1 MQDKVF
7 LIELKEEQIKKLK
20 QRQEDKILEKENAD
34 FLIKLIQN
42 AESKEDVL
50 KLSALGMSLKRTGF
64 HFDVR
69 LEKSDRT
76 IKYFVKNEKLS
87 FEPLSEAEST
97 KESDSKILD
106 EKCGLQQK
114 AQMDK
119 AEAVEMRKQGEAEV
133 SLVNATLEQKIT
145 HTLIIGDNYPALLNL
160 LINYKRKVK
169 VIYIDPP
176 YGKDDLGE
184 FAHTNYDNAITRDNL
199 LSMLYP
205 RLQLAKQLLCDDGV
219 IFCSIDDRNQ
229 AYVKGLFDEVFG
241 EGNFISNLVWQKKKG
256 GSQDS
261 QHFAKEHEYIL
272 CYQKQN
278 WEINEQTQEQT
289 EKDFNKVINGR
300 KAKILKLEKWGN
312 HSLRT
317 DRPTLYYPIKDP
329 NGNDFYPIA
338 PNGNDGCWRKKPEN
352 LDENHIFWQEDS
364 KGKLTPYEVIYFDEV
379 LDKQKIIKTRTI
391 FTEFGTT
398 TDATKEIQ
406 AIFGDK
412 VFDTP
417 KPVNLLKHLLKI
429 STTNPGDYVDLQADS
444 MDCHEFANA
453 KSRNDKGAY
462 TNTTTTGGGANS
474 PHSLESKKVDS
485 TDIDF
490 KAEITSNNDSKILQ
504 GKEQVDKAEAV
515 EMRNCGF
522 QGGSE
527 GSYLSGSNRADTAE
541 SAIYRSNATPE
552 IILDFFAGSGTTAHA
567 VMELNRED
575 GGNRKAIL
583 VTNNEKTELNPNGI
597 AYDVTTKRLKRIMSG
612 ECYDGDK
619 GFKWLEKNTPYG
631 DGLEVLEIE
640 SLSDMDTSIFDK
652 IDERLYGLDFAD
664 SKQEKIK
671 WVCENFEATCKSLES
686 KQDSSAFSKA
696 HKESILHTDNGD
708 STKEDK

>member
-7 LIELKEEQIKKLK
+7 LRELKKEQIKKLK

-64 HFDVR
+64 HFDVQ

-106 EKCGLQQK
+106 EKCGLQEK

-229 AYVKGLFDEVFG
+229 AYVKGLFDEIFG
-241 EGNFISNLVWQKKKG
+241 EGNFVGDFIRKTKSTTNDAKTGLNY
-256 GSQDS
+256 
-261 QHFAKEHEYIL
+261 QHEFLL
-272 CYQKQN
+272 CYAKDRAN
-278 WEINEQTQEQT
+278 INLLGG
-289 EKDFNKVINGR
+289 EKDLSGYKNPDN
-300 KAKILKLEKWGN
+300 
-312 HSLRT
+312 
-317 DRPTLYYPIKDP
+317 DP
-329 NGNDFYPIA
+329 NGRWVSDNPSAKSGDMKTGYFAVKNPYTGKEDYP
-338 PNGNDGCWRKKPEN
+338 PKGMFWRFSQNTIQKHIDEGRICFKKEHKDN
-352 LDENHIFWQEDS
+352 ERGFIYKRYLKDLQTEQRTFDS
-364 KGKLTPYEVIYFDEV
+364 LKFVDNAYMNQV
-379 LDKQKIIKTRTI
+379 
-391 FTEFGTT
+391 
-398 TDATKEIQ
+398 ATKEAKDIGFVENF
-406 AIFGDK
+406 AY
-412 VFDTP
+412 P
-417 KPVNLLKHLLKI
+417 KPIHFIKEILRHA
-429 STTNPGDYVDLQADS
+429 TTNPSDYVDLQADS

-453 KSRNDKGAY
+453 KSHNAKGAY
-462 TNTTTTGGGANS
+462 TNATTTGGGKLA
-474 PHSLESKKVDS
+474 
-485 TDIDF
+485 
-490 KAEITSNNDSKILQ
+490 A
-504 GKEQVDKAEAV
+504 
-515 EMRNCGF
+515 
-522 QGGSE
+522 
-527 GSYLSGSNRADTAE
+527 
-541 SAIYRSNATPE
+541 
-552 IILDFFAGSGTTAHA
+552 
-567 VMELNRED
+567 
-575 GGNRKAIL
+575 
-583 VTNNEKTELNPNGI
+583 
-597 AYDVTTKRLKRIMSG
+597 
-612 ECYDGDK
+612 
-619 GFKWLEKNTPYG
+619 
-631 DGLEVLEIE
+631 
-640 SLSDMDTSIFDK
+640 
-652 IDERLYGLDFAD
+652 
-664 SKQEKIK
+664 
-671 WVCENFEATCKSLES
+671 
-686 KQDSSAFSKA
+686 
-696 HKESILHTDNGD
+696 
-708 STKEDK
+708 

>member
-7 LIELKEEQIKKLK
+7 LRELKEEQIKKLK

-106 EKCGLQQK
+106 EKCGLQEK
-114 AQMDK
+114 AQVDK

-241 EGNFISNLVWQKKKG
+241 EGNFVGNLVWNSVSSVLKQSK
-256 GSQDS
+256 
-261 QHFAKEHEYIL
+261 HIRKEHEYIL
-272 CYQKQN
+272 VYAKDRNSLVFSKLENTMKFENPDNDPKGEWFSSNAAAPDQN
-278 WEINEQTQEQT
+278 
-289 EKDFNKVINGR
+289 KDNNKFAIKLPNGDECIRNWKFSYKEFINGDVDLYFKGGNVPR
-300 KAKILKLEKWGN
+300 LKIYKSNYNAL
-312 HSLRT
+312 
-317 DRPTLYYPIKDP
+317 
-329 NGNDFYPIA
+329 
-338 PNGNDGCWRKKPEN
+338 
-352 LDENHIFWQEDS
+352 S
-364 KGKLTPYEVIYFDEV
+364 K
-379 LDKQKIIKTRTI
+379 
-391 FTEFGTT
+391 
-398 TDATKEIQ
+398 IQ
-406 AIFGDK
+406 ASILSGFGSLTTAK
-412 VFDTP
+412 EEVESVLGNKELFSTP
-417 KPVNLLKHLLKI
+417 KPVNLIKHLLKI

-444 MDCHEFANA
+444 SYDNA
-453 KSRNDKGAY
+453 
-462 TNTTTTGGGANS
+462 TTTGGGGN
-474 PHSLESKKVDS
+474 
-485 TDIDF
+485 
-490 KAEITSNNDSKILQ
+490 
-504 GKEQVDKAEAV
+504 
-515 EMRNCGF
+515 
-522 QGGSE
+522 
-527 GSYLSGSNRADTAE
+527 
-541 SAIYRSNATPE
+541 
-552 IILDFFAGSGTTAHA
+552 FAA
-567 VMELNRED
+567 
-575 GGNRKAIL
+575 
-583 VTNNEKTELNPNGI
+583 
-597 AYDVTTKRLKRIMSG
+597 
-612 ECYDGDK
+612 
-619 GFKWLEKNTPYG
+619 
-631 DGLEVLEIE
+631 
-640 SLSDMDTSIFDK
+640 
-652 IDERLYGLDFAD
+652 
-664 SKQEKIK
+664 
-671 WVCENFEATCKSLES
+671 
-686 KQDSSAFSKA
+686 
-696 HKESILHTDNGD
+696 
-708 STKEDK
+708 